1 MSLINNHYFITLFN
15 VAAEMGVCLDKLARD
30 TGVKRDS
37 LEDNSLWVDDESLAM
52 LINTLWRETDDEC
65 MGLTAT
71 PIAMGTSAFIFEY
84 MLGADTLGELY
95 RRGQKACAMLPG
107 AEGINY
113 RVENGTATIE
123 IRNGYVGARDPKRFL
138 IEFIVVIW
146 HRFACWAT
154 DHYISLKA
162 ASFCYPEPD
171 HLFCYNGLFECPVSF
186 DQKATGFSFD
196 NKNLSKPIVRSK
208 KELADWLRHSPSDL
222 LSMPGRDTTIS
233 NQIRGLLTKQLRTSS
248 VLPSFAVIC
257 QKMNITT
264 HKAQRRLSEE
274 GSSYQRVKDA
284 VRLELLK
291 EMLEN
296 PDYSIADV
304 SESVGF
310 TEVTSFTRAVKKWTG
325 MTPAQYRKSII

>member
-1 MSLINNHYFITLFN
+1 S
-15 VAAEMGVCLDKLARD
+15 
-30 TGVKRDS
+30 
-37 LEDNSLWVDDESLAM
+37 
-52 LINTLWRETDDEC
+52 
-65 MGLTAT
+65 
-71 PIAMGTSAFIFEY
+71 
-84 MLGADTLGELY
+84 
-95 RRGQKACAMLPG
+95 
-107 AEGINY
+107 
-113 RVENGTATIE
+113 
-123 IRNGYVGARDPKRFL
+123 
-138 IEFIVVIW
+138 
-146 HRFACWAT
+146 
-154 DHYISLKA
+154 
-162 ASFCYPEPD
+162 
-171 HLFCYNGLFECPVSF
+171 
-186 DQKATGFSFD
+186 
-196 NKNLSKPIVRSK
+196 IVRSK
-208 KELADWLRHSPSDL
+208 KELADWLRRSPSDL

-274 GSSYQRVKDA
+274 GSSYQSVKDA